1 MPLTI
6 FNLSTVDHLY
16 IGKDTVIAFA
26 EQPVLETY
34 NIELA
39 SEDKIKEHL
48 AKPRNWVPQRHETLP
63 EIPHDTAFLCS
74 PADVPGP
81 HKVQLQDK
89 DITTDIRQKFE
100 ELCDEYGEAFSKNN
114 EDIGRTKLV
123 KMDIDTGDSPPVS
136 SRPYTLPLKH
146 YEWVQREIE
155 SLEHADVITKSM
167 SKWASPIVIVPKKSA
182 PGEPLKRRLCVDFRK
197 VNELQQEVITAGKTK
212 GQISIH
218 PLPKIDEMYAK
229 LKGAKVF
236 STIDLRSGYHHIALR
251 KSSRAKT
258 AFVTPF
264 GKYEFLMVPFGLAQA
279 PAYFQLLMNKI
290 LKGLKFAMTY
300 LDDIIIFSQ
309 DELQHLEHLEIVFSC
324 LREAGLKMKH
334 SKCDFFKSEIHYLGH
349 LISPEGISPLPNK
362 LDSIKHMPNS
372 TKEIKQF
379 LGLTGYY
386 RKFVPRFADISRPL
400 TTLTKKDVKFKWTS
414 ACQKSF
420 KLLKEALCG
429 ESVLKYADTSKPY
442 TLYTDASKYGWA
454 GVLTQPHIT
463 TIDDKSTTTDHPI
476 AFVSGLFRGSQLN
489 WAALTKE
496 AFAIYMS
503 VKKLLFY
510 LTDAQILLRSDHKP
524 LEKFLLKNTLN
535 SKVNNWAMEL
545 EAFNIQFDYIKG
557 SSNILAD
564 TLSRLI
570 AIDPDT
576 PTTPEEPGYEFGY
589 AIFEEFPKVKTKTYE
604 VNEVIVGTDTE
615 IFKNNPELQNSL
627 QCIENPIAPQR
638 LKKLQQQDPNIKILK
653 CKLQNNRLDKEYYS
667 LDENELLTRK
677 VIDGGHKFRAIYLP
691 SVLIFQVLRTAHD
704 DLGHNGFPRTYA
716 ALKRVFFWKGM
727 EEDIRKH
734 CKTCATCQLHK
745 LENVKFERKIFKPSL
760 QPMDFICMDLIGEF
774 HPPTSHGHHY
784 VLTAVCMLTGFTWC
798 VPLKT
803 KTAEEV
809 AKVYMDHIYC
819 NFGGSIKILTDN
831 ETEFKNKLFK
841 EVVSKLGTEFS
852 IHSPSY
858 RPQSNGKIEGFHRFL
873 KMCIGKHINYGLG
886 WDELTPMATACY
898 NFFPNCSARE
908 SAFFVMFGRDP
919 INKLN
924 MLLHSARRY
933 FHDDNGLPNLEALKN
948 IYQVVAQQLL
958 NSREQYMKK
967 HHNQQRS
974 ESPVQAGDLI
984 LIKDNTA
991 KSFEPLY
998 KGNYRV
1004 VKVHGNNVEIRD
1016 YRGNISMVHITDEK
1030 KITLTEQVADE
1041 YEKLGKEGR
1050 FSKKCI
1056 PRGYIPDFDWTTI
1069 HQSQDQPIKPIQQ
1082 QDPTEG
1088 TTTPAAPTEVEGPPS
1103 SHLRSKTK
1111 QQHTSHKQEQPERN
1125 PTRMDP
1131 SECNPAEIEVNSID
1145 ITPKSY
1151 SWMRLTQFLSYSG
1164 KTIDNSAPVSL
1175 P

>member
-1 MPLTI
+1 MELPDTTSGVQLVLACSIKIRPGGNLEVPLECTRQLTDQMDIRIDTGFHHKNPNIYIPPCCINNPNNKHNPRYMPLTI

-89 DITTDIRQKFE
+89 DIATDIRQKFK
-100 ELCDEYGEAFSKNN
+100 ELCEEYGEAFSKNN
-114 EDIGRTKLV
+114 KDIGRTKLV
-123 KMDIDTGDSPPVS
+123 KMNIDTGDSPPVS

-155 SLEHADVITKSM
+155 SLECAGVITKSM
-167 SKWASPIVIVPKKSA
+167 SKWASPIVVVPKKSA
-182 PGEPLKRRLCVDFRK
+182 PGEPPKRRLCVDFRK

-218 PLPKIDEMYAK
+218 LLPKIDEMYVK

-236 STIDLRSGYHHIALR
+236 STIDLRSGYHHIALG

-258 AFVTPF
+258 AFVMPF
-264 GKYEFLMVPFGLAQA
+264 GKYEFLMVPFELAQA
-279 PAYFQLLMNKI
+279 PAYFQLLMNKV
-290 LKGLKFAMTY
+290 LKGLKFAMKH

-349 LISPEGISPLPNK
+349 MISPEGISPLPNK
-362 LDSIKHMPNS
+362 LPNS
-372 TKEIKQF
+372 AKEIKQF

-400 TTLTKKDVKFKWTS
+400 TTLAKKDAKFEWTS

-420 KLLKEALCG
+420 ELLKEALCG
-429 ESVLKYADTSKPY
+429 EPVLKYADTSKPY

-454 GVLTQPHIT
+454 GVLTQPHTT
-463 TIDDKSTTTDHPI
+463 TIDGKSTTTDHPV

-503 VKKLLFY
+503 VKKLSFY

-557 SSNILAD
+557 SSNILVD
-564 TLSRLI
+564 TLSCLI

-589 AIFEEFPKVKTKTYE
+589 AIFEEFPKVQTKTYE

-615 IFKNNPELQNSL
+615 IIKNDPELQNSL
-627 QCIENPIAPQR
+627 QCIQNPIAPQR
-638 LKKLQQQDPNIKILK
+638 LKKLQQQDPNIEILK

-667 LDENELLTRK
+667 LDENELLMRK
-677 VIDGGHKFRAIYLP
+677 VIDGGHEFCAIYLP
-691 SVLIFQVLRTAHD
+691 SVLIFQVLRTDHD

-716 ALKRVFFWKGM
+716 ALK
-727 EEDIRKH
+727 
-734 CKTCATCQLHK
+734 
-745 LENVKFERKIFKPSL
+745 
-760 QPMDFICMDLIGEF
+760 
-774 HPPTSHGHHY
+774 
-784 VLTAVCMLTGFTWC
+784 
-798 VPLKT
+798 
-803 KTAEEV
+803 
-809 AKVYMDHIYC
+809 
-819 NFGGSIKILTDN
+819 
-831 ETEFKNKLFK
+831 
-841 EVVSKLGTEFS
+841 
-852 IHSPSY
+852 
-858 RPQSNGKIEGFHRFL
+858 
-873 KMCIGKHINYGLG
+873 
-886 WDELTPMATACY
+886 
-898 NFFPNCSARE
+898 
-908 SAFFVMFGRDP
+908 
-919 INKLN
+919 
-924 MLLHSARRY
+924 
-933 FHDDNGLPNLEALKN
+933 
-948 IYQVVAQQLL
+948 
-958 NSREQYMKK
+958 
-967 HHNQQRS
+967 
-974 ESPVQAGDLI
+974 
-984 LIKDNTA
+984 
-991 KSFEPLY
+991 
-998 KGNYRV
+998 
-1004 VKVHGNNVEIRD
+1004 
-1016 YRGNISMVHITDEK
+1016 
-1030 KITLTEQVADE
+1030 
-1041 YEKLGKEGR
+1041 
-1050 FSKKCI
+1050 
-1056 PRGYIPDFDWTTI
+1056 
-1069 HQSQDQPIKPIQQ
+1069 
-1082 QDPTEG
+1082 
-1088 TTTPAAPTEVEGPPS
+1088 
-1103 SHLRSKTK
+1103 
-1111 QQHTSHKQEQPERN
+1111 
-1125 PTRMDP
+1125 
-1131 SECNPAEIEVNSID
+1131 
-1145 ITPKSY
+1145 
-1151 SWMRLTQFLSYSG
+1151 
-1164 KTIDNSAPVSL
+1164 
-1175 P
+1175 